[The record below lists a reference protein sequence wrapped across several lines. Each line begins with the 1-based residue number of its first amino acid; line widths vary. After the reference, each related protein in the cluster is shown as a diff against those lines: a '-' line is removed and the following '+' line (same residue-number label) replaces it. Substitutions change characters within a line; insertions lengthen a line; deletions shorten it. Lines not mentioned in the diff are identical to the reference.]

1 MRIEITGWFVRN
13 QKRRPVDQGAGDR
26 CSLLL
31 AAAQLVDKM
40 LRALAQPDEVDHFLR
55 AFFALRRRHALE
67 EKGQGNIFPH
77 VHCRQQIEELKNETD
92 PTAAELRQRCVI
104 RGMQRDT
111 VDENFAA
118 GRPIEPGEEMDERA
132 LAATARAPDRHEL
145 ITRDLERNAIQR
157 VHGPLPARIFASQI
171 FQRDQA
177 SFIRQRAAP
186 RKPRRLSDRR
196 GKG

>member
-1 MRIEITGWFVRN
+1 M
-13 QKRRPVDQGAGDR
+13 DQRAGDR
-26 CSLLL
+26 GPLLL
-31 AAAQLVDKM
+31 AAAQLMDKM

-55 AFFALRRRHALE
+55 AFFALRGRHALE
-67 EKGQGNIFPH
+67 EKRQGNIFAH
-77 VHCRQQIEELKNETD
+77 VHCRQQIEKLKNEAD
-92 PTAAELRQRCVI
+92 PAAAELRQRCVI

-118 GRPIEPGEEMDERA
+118 CRPIEPGEEMDERA
-132 LAATARAPDRHEL
+132 LAATARAPDCHEL

-177 SFIRQRAAP
+177 SFIRQRAAS
-186 RKPRRLSDRR
+186 RKPRRLHGRR
-196 GKG
+196 GKR

>member
-1 MRIEITGWFVRN
+1 MN
-13 QKRRPVDQGAGDR
+13 QRPGDGR
-26 CSLLL
+26 SLLL
-31 AAAQLVDKM
+31 TAAQLMDKM
-40 LRALAQPDEVDHFLR
+40 VTPFAKADQLDQFPGAFVAFLR
-55 AFFALRRRHALE
+55 RNTLKQQR
-67 EKGQGNIFPH
+67 QGNVLSH
-77 VHCRQQIEELKNETD
+77 VHCRQQIEELKNEAD
-92 PTAAELRQRCVI
+92 PAAAELRQRRVI

-118 GRPIEPGEEMDERA
+118 CRPIEPGEEMNERA

-186 RKPRRLSDRR
+186 RKPRRLPDRR
-196 GKG
+196 GNR